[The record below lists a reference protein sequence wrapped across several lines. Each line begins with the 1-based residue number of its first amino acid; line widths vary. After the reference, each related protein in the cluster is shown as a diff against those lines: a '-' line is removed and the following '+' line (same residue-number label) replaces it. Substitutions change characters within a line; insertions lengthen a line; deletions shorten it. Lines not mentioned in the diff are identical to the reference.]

1 MSVFNPLWP
10 NLNLLVAQSA
20 GNQIPTFAFSCLLA
34 TAGDAMVVNQESL
47 RRNAEAFLKTTKDPA
62 LAASLPADLKSKVDD
77 SSPSD
82 DKSPRAPDV
91 QTPE

>member
-47 RRNAEAFLKTTKDPA
+47 RRNAEAFLKLSQTTKDPA
-62 LAASLPADLKSKVDD
+62 LAASLLKRAADLKSKGGARRTL
-77 SSPSD
+77 
-82 DKSPRAPDV
+82 SPRGRR
-91 QTPE
+91 

>member
-1 MSVFNPLWP
+1 
-10 NLNLLVAQSA
+10 
-20 GNQIPTFAFSCLLA
+20 
-34 TAGDAMVVNQESL
+34 MVINREYL
-47 RRNAEAFLKTTKDPA
+47 RRNAEALLKLSQTTKDPA
-62 LAASLPADLKSKVDD
+62 LAATLLKRAADLKSKVDD